1 MILSKN
7 DSKILNIKRMN
18 TSKKISLSIVNFLKN
33 TKYIDQKIFYDL
45 KINTK

>member
-1 MILSKN
+1 MILSKK

-18 TSKKISLSIVNFLKN
+18 TSKKISLSIINFLKN